1 MTKAPVASKAV
12 TSAAAQQRPPLGEL
26 PQSTHAP
33 LIDRF
38 GRIHRSLRISVT
50 DACNI
55 RCQYCMPAEQVQFLR
70 ADQQLSMP
78 QFARLVRAL
87 VPLGV
92 RNFRITGGEP
102 LVRRDVPELLQTLS
116 KIEGVEELALTT
128 NGMLLAEQ
136 LPALV
141 QSGLQRVNI
150 SLDTLSD
157 ATFKTLS
164 RRVGLDRVLA
174 GIDAAVAEPRLTVKL
189 NALVLRDVNLEDVYG
204 LVEFAKARR
213 VPIRFIEYMPLDA
226 ERKWNLNRMV
236 SGEELRGLLS
246 DRYGPL
252 HPVSGSDP
260 SQPSSDYQFADGGQ
274 VGFIDS
280 VSRPFCGSCDR
291 LRVTAD
297 GRIRN
302 CLFGREEW
310 NVASLLR
317 GDATLEELQ
326 ELVRAAVQAKY
337 PSHGI
342 ANPDFQPPER
352 AMYQIGG

>member
-1 MTKAPVASKAV
+1 MSKAPVA
-12 TSAAAQQRPPLGEL
+12 PPPERQPTPLRGL
-26 PQSTHAP
+26 PPTAGAP
-33 LIDRF
+33 LIDRL

-70 ADQQLSMP
+70 SDQQLTVA
-78 QFARLVRAL
+78 QIANLVKAL
-87 VPLGV
+87 AALGV
-92 RNFRITGGEP
+92 RNYRITGGEP
-102 LVRRDVPELLQTLS
+102 LVRSDVPELLQALRA
-116 KIEGVEELALTT
+116 IEGVEELALTT

-136 LPALV
+136 LPALIAA
-141 QSGLQRVNI
+141 GLQRVNI

-157 ATFKTLS
+157 STFKTLS
-164 RRVGLDRVLA
+164 RRVGLDRVLK
-174 GIDAAVAEPRLTVKL
+174 GIEAAVAAPQLTVKL
-189 NALVLRDVNLEDVYG
+189 NALVLRDVNLDDIYG
-204 LVEFAKARR
+204 LVEFAKARH
-213 VPIRFIEYMPLDA
+213 VPVRFIEYMPLDA

-236 SGEELRGLLS
+236 SGEELRGMLS
-246 DRYGPL
+246 ERFGTL
-252 HPVSGSDP
+252 SRISGSDP
-260 SQPSSDYQFADGGQ
+260 SQPSNDYEFASGGQ

-280 VSRPFCGSCDR
+280 VSQPFCGSCDR

-310 NVASLLR
+310 DVAQLLR
-317 GDATLEELQ
+317 AGAPLEDIQ
-326 ELVRAAVQAKY
+326 QVVRAAVLAKH

-342 ANPDFQPPER
+342 TAPDFQPPER